1 LVTVATKTFWPSG
14 LDLSDDTLAVLEG
27 LRSFIKVE
35 VEPRF
40 KKLENTLFDP
50 MLTYGTDGRYVKE
63 VMAARREIR
72 LASVEAGYYLLFVP
86 EKLGGAG
93 MDAATLYA
101 VWEDLYHGH
110 GMQGFPLFY
119 DTVSH
124 WATGPSQLFVHA
136 RPEML
141 AGGFKELMSGE
152 KTMCFALSETDAGSD
167 LWGMRT
173 TAVRDGSRWRING
186 TKQWMTNGPYAE
198 YALVFAVTDPV
209 QVAARKGGITAFLVP
224 ADAKGYE
231 VAGLIKLYGHH
242 GSNEAIVSFADVVVD
257 DSARLGEIG
266 EGLAIAL
273 SGTTL
278 GRVYNS
284 ARAVGMA
291 RWAIEQAVE
300 YALNRET
307 FGHRILDYQAVS
319 FPLAESATEILAAHV
334 LGLHTARLVDQGKNA
349 VKEAAMMKNYS
360 ISVAVRAIDRAVQT
374 MGGIGITNDSL
385 LSLAWQELRAV
396 LIADGSAEM
405 LNRLIVGRLAR
416 GDVAL

>member
-1 LVTVATKTFWPSG
+1 MTVATKQSWPSG
-14 LDLSDDTLAVLEG
+14 LDLPEDTLAVIEG
-27 LRSFIKVE
+27 LRSFLKAE

-40 KKLENTLFDP
+40 KKLENVLFDP
-50 MLTYGTDGRYVKE
+50 MLTFGADGLYVKE

-86 EKLGGAG
+86 EELGGAG
-93 MDAATLYA
+93 MDAVTLYA
-101 VWEDLYHGH
+101 VWEELYHGH
-110 GMQGFPLFY
+110 GMRGFPLFY

-136 RPEML
+136 RPEL
-141 AGGFKELMSGE
+141 RATGFKDLMTGE

-173 TAVRDGSRWRING
+173 TAVKEGSGWRING
-186 TKQWMTNGPYAE
+186 TKQWMTNGPYADF
-198 YALVFAVTDPV
+198 ALLFAVTDPV
-209 QVAARKGGITAFLVP
+209 QLAARKGGITAFLVP
-224 ADAKGYE
+224 ANAKGYE

-242 GSNEAIVSFADVVVD
+242 GSNEAIVSFTDVVVD
-257 DSARLGEIG
+257 DAARLGEVG
-266 EGLAIAL
+266 AGLNIAL

-284 ARAVGMA
+284 ARAIGMA
-291 RWAIEQAVE
+291 RWALELAVQ
-300 YALNRET
+300 YALDRET
-307 FGHRILDYQAVS
+307 FGHRIFDYQAIS
-319 FPLAESATEILAAHV
+319 FPIAESATEILAAHV
-334 LGLHTARLVDQGKNA
+334 LGMHTARLVDQGKNA

-360 ISVAVRAIDRAVQT
+360 ISTAVRAIDRAVQT

-396 LIADGSAEM
+396 LIADGSTEM

-416 GDVAL
+416 GDLAL